1 VTRQL
6 VYTESA
12 EADLDK
18 IFDFIAVDNP
28 RRARSYIEEI
38 RQACRDLCK
47 TPLIGV
53 ERADLRPGLRIFPLW
68 RRIVIAYGSFE
79 FRVGYAALGLIRVK
93 SSFPAM
99 RKRTVRMVV
108 KRV

>member
-1 VTRQL
+1 MTRQL

-12 EADLDK
+12 EADLDE

-53 ERADLRPGLRIFPLW
+53 ERSDIRPGLRIFPLW
-68 RRIVIAYGSFE
+68 GCKPEPAKLPGISVIQWVASILGNRGRIPGIVCATD
-79 FRVGYAALGLIRVK
+79 GLVE
-93 SSFPAM
+93 
-99 RKRTVRMVV
+99 
-108 KRV
+108 